1 MYVLRCHP
9 PSRPVGPIFGWEP
22 ARGPKTRPPPGARNA
37 RPAPRHRNQPV
48 ASARGRPHDVA
59 KCRFWTRQSAG
70 HPPQKVPGPAAE
82 SHWLAARQANAEIS
96 PNVAKWLSALRMP
109 KEPKTLTR
117 KVKRRDPDWQGP
129 SPATQKHR
137 QTIAAESPQSSE
149 RDPKKYSNT
158 GTCSLSRPCARSLE
172 SSGPGRST
180 VGAFDGREFGSSRPA
195 ARADWEWLK
204 RRAR

>member
-9 PSRPVGPIFGWEP
+9 PSRPIGPIFGWEP
-22 ARGPKTRPPPGARNA
+22 ARGPKTRPPPDARNA
-37 RPAPRHRNQPV
+37 RPGPRHRNPPA
-48 ASARGRPHDVA
+48 ASARGLPRDVA
-59 KCRFWTRQSAG
+59 RCRFWTRQSAG

-82 SHWLAARQANAEIS
+82 SHWLAARPANAEIS

-137 QTIAAESPQSSE
+137 QTIAAESPQSPV
-149 RDPKKYSNT
+149 RDPKEYSNT
-158 GTCSLSRPCARSLE
+158 GTCRLSRPCAHSLE
-172 SSGPGRST
+172 PTARTDRCCWRLTAAKNS
-180 VGAFDGREFGSSRPA
+180 SSRPA